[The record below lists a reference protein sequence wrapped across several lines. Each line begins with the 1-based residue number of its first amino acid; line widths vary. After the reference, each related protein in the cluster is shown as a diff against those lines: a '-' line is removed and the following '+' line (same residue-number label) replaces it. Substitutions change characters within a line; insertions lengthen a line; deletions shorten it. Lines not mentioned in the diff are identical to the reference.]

1 MLIGKRGSFMTTSF
15 CIYFITL
22 TMLRSLGFILL
33 FALSPSYVL
42 AQTLDITMTRG
53 TMLDFTFNT
62 IRQYNNGVIMASAS
76 EFQIESTA
84 EWDLYVGTQTTTPGE
99 WDVLSAY
106 SSAGTN
112 VVPVSILEI
121 RAVSPG
127 GTSQQSSFFQLQDN
141 SSPIYLIGSGADDPL
156 TSSGIGT
163 NDPGNPQTDPFT
175 HKFRIDYRLTPT
187 IAYTPGVYSLTI
199 VFTVAEDL

>member
-1 MLIGKRGSFMTTSF
+1 
-15 CIYFITL
+15 
-22 TMLRSLGFILL
+22 MLRSLGFILL
-33 FALSPSYVL
+33 LTLSPSL
-42 AQTLDITMTRG
+42 LPAQTLDITMTRG
-53 TMLDFTFNT
+53 TMIDFTFNT

-76 EFQIESTA
+76 EFTIESTV
-84 EWDLYVGTQTTTPGE
+84 EWDLYVGTQTLTPGQ
-99 WDVLSAY
+99 WDILDAY
-106 SSAGTN
+106 SSAGTD

-127 GTSQQSSFFQLQDN
+127 GTSQQTSFFQLQDN
-141 SSPIYLIGSGADDPL
+141 SSPVYLIGSAADDIL
-156 TSSGIGT
+156 TTSGVGT
-163 NDPGNPQTDPFT
+163 NDPGDPVTDPFT